1 MSLSW
6 KHLLSLGLLMWLVA
20 PGADRAMAQTG
31 SAARVP
37 VLVELFTS
45 EGCSSCPPA
54 DALLGRLDR
63 EQPVNSANIIV
74 LEEHVDYWESGGWH
88 DRFSSSQFTDRQN
101 NYLPRLKFSD
111 PYTPQMIVDGSTQL
125 LGSDSQKAVNVITQ
139 AAQMPKIALTLA
151 APTIDG
157 RHIGCSVSAPSSI
170 PLPKGDLYAV
180 VVQPAATTEVK
191 AGENGGKHLEHFG
204 VVRSMQRIGK
214 VQDLGS
220 GALKFTLNAP
230 ANVSTDNLRIV
241 VFAQAPGQG
250 PIEGAASIATKP

>member
-1 MSLSW
+1 MSLSR
-6 KHLLSLGLLMWLVA
+6 KHLMTSSLLAGALAA
-20 PGADRAMAQTG
+20 PLATAQT
-31 SAARVP
+31 APNARVP

-54 DALLGRLDR
+54 DALLGRLDH

-101 NYLPRLKFSD
+101 NYLPRLKFQD

-125 LGSDSQKAVNVITQ
+125 LGSDGQKALDVITQ
-139 AAQMPKIALTLA
+139 AAQTPKIALTLA
-151 APTIDG
+151 PPTVDG
-157 RHIGCSVSAPSSI
+157 RHIGCSVTATSSAM
-170 PLPKGDLYAV
+170 LPKGDLYAV
-180 VVQPAATTEVK
+180 LVQPAATTEVK
-191 AGENGGKHLEHFG
+191 AGENGGKHLEHVG

-220 GALKFTLNAP
+220 GAVKFNLNAP
-230 ANVSTDNLRIV
+230 ANVPADNLRVI

-250 PIEGAASIATKP
+250 PIQGAAAISTKP

>member
-1 MSLSW
+1 MSLSC
-6 KHLLSLGLLMWLVA
+6 KDLVTFGLLAGSLSLA
-20 PGADRAMAQTG
+20 AASAQTA
-31 SAARVP
+31 SPARMP

-101 NYLPRLKFSD
+101 NYLPRLKFQD

-125 LGSDSQKAVNVITQ
+125 LGSDAPKALNVITQ
-139 AAQMPKIALTLA
+139 ATQSPKIALTLA
-151 APTIDG
+151 TPAIDG
-157 RHIGCSVSAPSSI
+157 RHIACSVSATSSS

-180 VVQPAATTEVK
+180 VVQPTATTEVK
-191 AGENGGKHLEHFG
+191 AGENGGKHLDHVG

-214 VQDLGS
+214 VQDLGA
-220 GALKFTLNAP
+220 GAVKFSLNVP
-230 ANVSTDNLRIV
+230 ANVSTDNLRVV

-250 PIEGAASIATKP
+250 PIQGAASISTKP